1 MQRIQRG
8 FTLVEVMVV
17 VAIIGI
23 LAAIAIPA
31 YQDYVMRAKIVE
43 LVNAAGL
50 CKTSLA
56 EFYQTKGT
64 MPQTLAQTQC
74 ATTGTANA
82 AAPAMTMVGRVEVE
96 AAGGLRDQLVAGSY
110 GTLFVYK
117 AICGAG
123 ACAGA
128 TITEWNCS
136 TASGTTIPTRYLPP
150 ECR

>member
-1 MQRIQRG
+1 MGRHKG
-8 FTLVEVMVV
+8 FTLIELMIV
-17 VAIIGI
+17 VAIMGI

-31 YQDYVMRAKIVE
+31 YQDYVMRAKVIE

-56 EFYQTKGT
+56 EFYQTKGA

-82 AAPAMTMVGRVEVE
+82 GPPAMTQVGRVEVE
-96 AAGGLRDQLVAGSY
+96 AAGGLRDQLLAGGY
-110 GTLFVYK
+110 GTLFVYR
-117 AICGAG
+117 AICGGG
-123 ACAGA
+123 ACSGA
-128 TITEWNCS
+128 AISEWNCS
-136 TASGTTIPTRYLPP
+136 NASGTTIPSRYLPP